1 MLYML
6 KTLHS
11 TQMAITLAICKI
23 DKHEVAAA
31 AEEEDIEAHFRNVVV
46 DGEELGKRIQ
56 FGHINGYNG
65 ATKNKKKRSRR
76 KPMVAGEHS
85 GQQPGFQFK
94 F

>member
-23 DKHEVAAA
+23 DKHEVAGA

-65 ATKNKKKRSRR
+65 ATKKKKRSRR
-76 KPMVAGEHS
+76 KSMVAGEHS